1 MMFAGLRVEVSR
13 PHTFTIRRT
22 WRERLFSR
30 PWRPH
35 IATETK
41 VLPAIVATDEAYM
54 IGDTLV
60 CGERYYDQLTK
71 EIRHENVC

>member
-30 PWRPH
+30 PFT
-35 IATETK
+35 AYETK
-41 VLPAIVATDEAYM
+41 VIPAIVAADEAYM
-54 IGDTLV
+54 IGDTLI

-71 EIRHENVC
+71 EIRHENAC